1 MKLAETP
8 KITIGIRSEARIAAS
23 LLVISVKREIKRVL
37 SVPKTTRLNNQTEY
51 TADSTTPRVE
61 KRRTVLFLEKT
72 PKNNKSSPIKFDVPG
87 KPIFANVNIKKNI
100 ANNGIVCT
108 KPL

>member
-87 KPIFANVNIKKNI
+87 KLIFARVKEKKKKENS
-100 ANNGIVCT
+100 GITVT
-108 KPL
+108 RPP